1 MRSFLWLTCCIFFLS
16 LNAIAQN
23 VIDIDAASDYY
34 EPDDVTVAPGDIV
47 RWTWIEGIHDE
58 SPWEWSRYGLK
69 PTTLERWCQ

>member
-34 EPDDVTVAPGDIV
+34 E
-47 RWTWIEGIHDE
+47 
-58 SPWEWSRYGLK
+58 
-69 PTTLERWCQ
+69 